1 MSRQDDA
8 IKDAQFGDGAEWSA
22 ITGKPTE
29 FPPEAH
35 THPLSN
41 LDSTGATAGQVARFD
56 GSNVVWG
63 TVQWSN
69 VGSKPTEFAPSAHNH
84 AVSDLSQ
91 SGATT
96 GQLLQW
102 NGTAWVPATIAT
114 GGKEV
119 ITLIKTARQ
128 TITSNTTLQN
138 DNHFTGSL
146 KSLKTY
152 LVEGELLLNAQAS
165 GGFKFVFWDG
175 SANDG
180 IFQFESSVY
189 NGQANLALG
198 STNPNSSVQHL
209 VSSSFVKISGYV
221 STSSNMGNPTNFTCK
236 WAQHT
241 SNAIGTYLEKG
252 SWMKF
257 TEQ

>member
-1 MSRQDDA
+1 MSRADDA

-114 GGKEV
+114 GGKETIAAV
-119 ITLIKTARQ
+119 KTARQ
-128 TITSNTTLQN
+128 TVTSSTSLVD
-138 DNHFTGSL
+138 DNHLSAAL
-146 KSLKTY
+146 SANKTY
-152 LVEGELLLNAQAS
+152 HFEMELFISAPAT
-165 GGFKFVFWDG
+165 GGFKYSASSSQILTG
-175 SANDG
+175 SDCNVTG
-180 IFQFESSVY
+180 STLTSM
-189 NGQANLALG
+189 ALG
-198 STNPNSSVQHL
+198 GNIVGA
-209 VSSSFVKISGYV
+209 SSSAISITTANNSVRFNGYIV
-221 STSSNMGNPTNFTCK
+221 TGASAPTITLR
-236 WAQHT
+236 WAQNT
-241 SNAIGTYLEKG
+241 SNATGTYIEVN

-257 TEQ
+257 TEV